1 MVLPVQQSRGSAM
14 EQQSGAAKEPREG
27 GKLRSVQSE
36 ESALPKRR
44 GLLHSPRSRL
54 SDIPSDDRKQST
66 SAEPESARSAA
77 ASISSR

>member
-1 MVLPVQQSRGSAM
+1 M
-14 EQQSGAAKEPREG
+14 EQQSGAAKGPREG
-27 GKLRSVQSE
+27 GNLRSVQSE
-36 ESALPKRR
+36 ESVLPKRR